1 MPKIRTHGGEFSTD
15 APGYYTVRPDNR
27 GARIKLMFT
36 PGELVECPKLG
47 LVQTATTQKNG
58 AEYNVGSAARQTE
71 QRGRS
76 LTSGEEQEQ
85 GISGRHIDR
94 TAERT
99 NPMYGMNNA
108 PSGSTS
114 LGSSTE
120 QANAHW
126 GKRVRKQDGTYDT
139 DPAWLT
145 DGPSLN
151 AAGVASTQQ
160 FETTALCVEG
170 DMSGTYLGSVRWGY
184 NKDTS
189 DVITL
194 IPFALVSMGVPTT
207 SWMRA
212 AGKWNSTTTS
222 VGGTDEA
229 NLQLPTTNHQNQRV
243 CYTPQGRARR
253 IWQLRDQLSRMTESD
268 DPTTYRN
275 VRFELRAL
283 EQEQQQEQSSGQQQQ
298 GGTGG

>member
-27 GARIKLMFT
+27 GARIKLVFT
-36 PGELVECPKLG
+36 PGSLVECPKIG

-58 AEYNVGSAARQTE
+58 AEYNVGGAERQQE
-71 QRGRS
+71 QRNRS
-76 LTSGEEQEQ
+76 LTSDEEQEQ

-99 NPMYGMNNA
+99 NPVYGMNNA
-108 PSGSTS
+108 PDGSTS
-114 LGSSTE
+114 LGSSSA
-120 QANAHW
+120 QGNAHW
-126 GKRVRKQDGTYDT
+126 GKRVRKNDGTHET

-151 AAGVASTQQ
+151 AAGVTSTQQ

-184 NKDTS
+184 TKDTS

-194 IPFALVSMGVPTT
+194 IPLSLVSMGVPTT

-212 AGKWNSTTTS
+212 ARKWNSTTTN
-222 VGGTDEA
+222 VGGTEES
-229 NLQLPTTNHQNQRV
+229 NLQLPVTNHQNERV
-243 CYTPQGRARR
+243 CYTGPGLARR
-253 IWQLRDQLSRMTESD
+253 IWQLREQLGRMNERD

-275 VRFELRAL
+275 IRFELRAL
-283 EQEQQQEQSSGQQQQ
+283 EQQQQEQQQ
-298 GGTGG
+298 GGVAPAVGGN